1 MKLLIAADKTRFHNL
16 KQFADELV
24 KYGIEYKLIDD
35 SDIYDAPNILH
46 KYSRWFKT
54 PKKFQ
59 KIITEFKP
67 DAIFTERYSRF
78 SLLVIKHNIPLWIYM
93 GGDHWTEIKQFYAKT
108 KISTFRKIE
117 LWYKNKISEK
127 CFRESEIIFVDDEY
141 MKKIVKNRFPNKKI
155 GLMFQGIKESEWIEN
170 EKMVLKHPCV
180 GLLQRA
186 NVWGKTEEML
196 ILPKIIEAF
205 PEVTFYWAGD
215 GQYRNEILAKLKKYK
230 NFEWLGYLEYPN
242 KVREFLDEIDVYALM
257 SGIDMA
263 PLTLQEAQ
271 LMKKPVVAT
280 NVGGIPELMKDDET
294 GFLVE
299 KGNSDE
305 WIKKLSMLIDSKE
318 KRKEMGINGRKFV
331 EENFSWEK
339 IAKEFLKDLEKDG
352 IK

>member
-230 NFEWLGYLEYPN
+230 NFEWLGSLEYPD
-242 KVREFLDEIDVYALM
+242 KVKKYLASIDVYALL
-257 SGIDMA
+257 SGLDTS
-263 PLTLQEAQ
+263 PHSVLEAG
-271 LMKKPVVAT
+271 LMKKPIVAT
-280 NVGGIPELMKDDET
+280 NVGGVSEIIINEKT
-294 GFLVE
+294 GFIVK
-299 KGNSDE
+299 KGNYNEYIEKISILINDE
-305 WIKKLSMLIDSKE
+305 K
-318 KRKEMGINGRKFV
+318 KRKEIGNNEYEYVKN
-331 EENFSWEK
+331 NFTWEIVVK
-339 IAKEFLKDLEKDG
+339 NFISV
-352 IK
+352 IKN

>member
-230 NFEWLGYLEYPN
+230 NFEWLGSLEYPD
-242 KVREFLDEIDVYALM
+242 KVKKYLASIDVYALL
-257 SGIDMA
+257 SGLDTS
-263 PLTLQEAQ
+263 PHSVLEAG
-271 LMKKPVVAT
+271 LMKKPIVAT
-280 NVGGIPELMKDDET
+280 NVGGVSEIIINEKT
-294 GFLVE
+294 GFIVK
-299 KGNSDE
+299 KGNYNEYIEKISILINDE
-305 WIKKLSMLIDSKE
+305 K
-318 KRKEMGINGRKFV
+318 KRKEIGNNEYEYVKNNFTWEIVVKNFISVIN
-331 EENFSWEK
+331 N
-339 IAKEFLKDLEKDG
+339 
-352 IK
+352 